1 MRPQAITPMNM
12 GNTFSMSAMQNN
24 TAGMIP
30 PNQMVANKF
39 TGMEAN
45 VKDGSQPLLNYEAM
59 QTAVQNNGMSRNNQA
74 IAAMKGQNSANMSTL
89 NTAEMKAN
97 QFYDQKLANVIMN
110 TSGGGNLAAL
120 NSNIDRVMAD
130 VGASKAMNM
139 KLNEGTL
146 SGKVARGLGMA

>member
-12 GNTFSMSAMQNN
+12 GNTFSMSAAENS

-30 PNQMVANKF
+30 PNQMVPNKF
-39 TGMEAN
+39 TGMEAD
-45 VKDGSQPLLNYEAM
+45 VKNGSQPLLNYEAM

-74 IAAMKGQNSANMSTL
+74 IAAMRGQNSANMSAL
-89 NTAEMKAN
+89 NTAEMKTN
-97 QFYDQKLANVIMN
+97 QFYDEKIAKVIVN
-110 TSGGGNLAAL
+110 TSGGGSLAAL
-120 NSNIDRVMAD
+120 NNNIDRVMAD

-146 SGKVARGLGMA
+146 SGKIARGLGMA

>member
-12 GNTFSMSAMQNN
+12 GNTFSMSAAQNS

-30 PNQMVANKF
+30 PNQMVPNKF
-39 TGMEAN
+39 TGMEAD

-74 IAAMKGQNSANMSTL
+74 IAAMKGQNSANMSAL
-89 NTAEMKAN
+89 NTAEMKTN
-97 QFYDQKLANVIMN
+97 KYFDDKISNVIVN

-130 VGASKAMNM
+130 VAASKAMTM
-139 KLNEGTL
+139 KMNEGTL
-146 SGKVARGLGMA
+146 SGKVARSLGMA